1 MDCSKRISSERD
13 HGKTSRYDRSTEHW
27 RVIYHSTGQPVCWK
41 YYLSTLKH
49 GDTIYLQHTTKF
61 CRCRCKC
68 WWQVPRIYKNL
79 KTSRYDLSTQH
90 LSIISHSRGQ
100 LVSCR
105 YDLFTLKHA
114 DTIHLQHASKHF
126 RKIRYSKISSMKPL
140 VMLSVRVE
148 VGKFLN
154 CK

>member
-1 MDCSKRISSERD
+1 MEIQSIYNTLQSFAGADASV
-13 HGKTSRYDRSTEHW
+13 GGRYQGFT
-27 RVIYHSTGQPVCWK
+27 
-41 YYLSTLKH
+41 
-49 GDTIYLQHTTKF
+49 
-61 CRCRCKC
+61 
-68 WWQVPRIYKNL
+68 KNL